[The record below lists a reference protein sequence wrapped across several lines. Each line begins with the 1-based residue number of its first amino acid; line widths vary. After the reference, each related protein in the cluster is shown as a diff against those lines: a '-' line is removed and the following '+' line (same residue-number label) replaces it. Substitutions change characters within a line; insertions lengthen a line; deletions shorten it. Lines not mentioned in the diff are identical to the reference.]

1 VRPQAGLLRGGRGGF
16 ILTAVCSLSNHE
28 LKFMRV
34 YMLVRAMAVVCL
46 VIGPAWRLAAQ
57 EYSVGKVESPAS
69 GAVAPE
75 IASLLSPD
83 GIKVAKGSAT
93 LCEIWFVKEWPIE
106 ADAKTG
112 GEVLYPL
119 TVGQVIGVIRFPKKA
134 SDFREQD
141 VPAGVYVMRYTQQPV
156 DGAHVGTSPTRDFL
170 ALSPAA
176 KDRDPGPL
184 DYKALVAASKD
195 TTGTAH
201 PGIFSLQRAEDGASP
216 SVREVSEKEW
226 VIVHYVGQVK
236 QGGTAKELPLDL
248 VVVGKAGE

>member
-1 VRPQAGLLRGGRGGF
+1 MTRFNFREVRFMIVRLMTGTLALFIAG
-16 ILTAVCSLSNHE
+16 S
-28 LKFMRV
+28 RV
-34 YMLVRAMAVVCL
+34 L
-46 VIGPAWRLAAQ
+46 AQ
-57 EYSVGKVESPAS
+57 EYSVAATEAAPT

-75 IASLLSPD
+75 IASLLQSA
-83 GIKVAKGSAT
+83 GIKVTKGST
-93 LCEIWFVKEWPIE
+93 TVCDLWFVKEWPIE

-119 TVGQVIGVIRFPKKA
+119 TVGQVVGAIRFPKKA

-176 KDRDPGPL
+176 KDRDPKPL
-184 DYKALVAASKD
+184 DYKALVAASKE

-201 PGIFSLQRAEDGASP
+201 PAIFSLQKPEGGASP
-216 SVREVSEKEW
+216 SVREVSDKEW
-226 VIVHYVGQVK
+226 VIVHYVGKVK
-236 QGGTAKELPLDL
+236 QGGSAKDLPLDL
-248 VVVGKAGE
+248 VVVGKAAE

>member
-1 VRPQAGLLRGGRGGF
+1 MIVRLMAVTGLLF
-16 ILTAVCSLSNHE
+16 VCSS
-28 LKFMRV
+28 
-34 YMLVRAMAVVCL
+34 
-46 VIGPAWRLAAQ
+46 RLLAQ
-57 EYSVGKVESPAS
+57 EYSVTAGEAAPT
-69 GAVAPE
+69 GTIAPE
-75 IASLLSPD
+75 ISSLLSAK
-83 GIKVAKGSAT
+83 GIKVNKGST
-93 LCEIWFVKEWPIE
+93 TVCELWFAKEWPIE
-106 ADAKTG
+106 TDAKTG

-119 TVGQVIGVIRFPKKA
+119 AVGQVIGVIRFAKKA

-176 KDRDPGPL
+176 KDREPKAL
-184 DYKALVAASKD
+184 DYKALVAASKE

-201 PGIFSLQRAEDGASP
+201 PAIFSLQKPEDGAAP

-226 VIVHYVGQVK
+226 VIVHYVGKVK

-248 VVVGKAGE
+248 VVAGKAAE

>member
-1 VRPQAGLLRGGRGGF
+1 MTKSKFHEDWFMIVRLMAVTCFLF
-16 ILTAVCSLSNHE
+16 VCSS
-28 LKFMRV
+28 
-34 YMLVRAMAVVCL
+34 
-46 VIGPAWRLAAQ
+46 RLLAQ
-57 EYSVGKVESPAS
+57 EYSAS
-69 GAVAPE
+69 AGEAAPTGTVAPE
-75 IASLLSPD
+75 ISSLLTAK
-83 GIKVAKGSAT
+83 GIKVNKGST
-93 LCEIWFVKEWPIE
+93 TVCELWFAKEWPIE

-119 TVGQVIGVIRFPKKA
+119 SVGQVIGVIRFAKKA

-176 KDRDPGPL
+176 KDRDPKTI
-184 DYKALVAASKD
+184 DYKALVAASKE

-201 PGIFSLQRAEDGASP
+201 PAIFSLQRPEDGASP

-226 VIVHYVGQVK
+226 VIVHYVGKVK
-236 QGGTAKELPLDL
+236 QGGGVKDLPLDL
-248 VVVGKAGE
+248 VVVGKSAE